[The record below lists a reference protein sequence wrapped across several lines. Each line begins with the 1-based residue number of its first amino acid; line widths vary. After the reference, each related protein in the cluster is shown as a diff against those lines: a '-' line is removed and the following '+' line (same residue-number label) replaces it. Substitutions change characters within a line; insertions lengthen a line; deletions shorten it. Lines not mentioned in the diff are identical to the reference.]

1 MFNELKQIIAN
12 QLKIDPEK
20 ITEDS
25 DLRRDFGVNS
35 IEFAELILEIEDKY
49 DCDIDEKALSKL
61 KSVGDM
67 SKYLEKELG

>member
-35 IEFAELILEIEDKY
+35 IELAELILEIEDKY